1 MSRNRSFKSFV
12 IVLLLA
18 ALAAAQDVAS
28 FEKRTTVK
36 KLDNGLTVVI
46 CERPEAPVFSFFTH
60 VDAGSVQ
67 DPLGQTGLAHM
78 FEHMAFKG
86 TDKIGTKD
94 YAAEKVALEKVEQT
108 YAAYIAERDKPVG
121 RDEKKLKDLE
131 KAWKDAVAE
140 ADKYVKPNEFP
151 QIVEINGG
159 EDLNANT
166 SDDETNYFYSFPE
179 NRLELWAYLESERFL
194 HPVMREFYKERNV
207 VIEERRM
214 RVDSNPI
221 GRLLEQF
228 TTAAF
233 QAHEYHRPTIG
244 WMSDLN
250 SFSATD
256 AKKFFDE
263 YYIPSNMVVTVVGD
277 VKASETMPIIEKYF
291 GRIPS
296 RPRPDERTTT
306 EPPQNAERRVV
317 LQDMSQPLY
326 LEGYHR
332 PDYRSPDD
340 AVYDAIADLMSSGR
354 TSRLYRALV
363 RDKKIAADSAGFTGL
378 PGNKYPHLFAFYA
391 FPLPGHKP
399 EEMADAIH
407 VEIEKL
413 KNEDISDEELKM
425 IKTRAKAN
433 LDPQPGQQRRPG
445 QQSGFIPGA
454 LRRLARTVPLRW
466 TASTKSP
473 KRTFA
478 AWLIK
483 LLFQPIVQWE
493 LSKPS
498 PLLQQRT
505 KKEERNENS
514 SPAHSPFD
522 SSCHQ
527 RGSSASRC
535 ASDELA
541 ADSDSASARVSSSGA
556 EAHRTAEWHGDL
568 SSGRPRTPGHRWH
581 RTHPRRLA
589 VRAREQ
595 SRNAGYLRR
604 SLAHR
609 WNQGANRGS
618 TRRLP

>member
-1 MSRNRSFKSFV
+1 MSYNRFLKSFA
-12 IVLLLA
+12 IVLVFA
-18 ALAAAQDVAS
+18 ALAAAQDLAS

-36 KLDNGLTVVI
+36 TLDNGLTVVI

-86 TDKIGTKD
+86 TDKIGTTD
-94 YAAEKVALEKVEQT
+94 YAAEKVALEKVEQV

-121 RDEKKLKDLE
+121 RDEQKVKELQ
-131 KAWKDAVAE
+131 KAWMDAVTDAN
-140 ADKYVKPNEFP
+140 KYVKPNEFP
-151 QIVEINGG
+151 QIVEMNGG

-244 WMSDLN
+244 WISDLN
-250 SFSATD
+250 TFSATD
-256 AKKFFDE
+256 AKKFFDR
-263 YYIPSNMVVTVVGD
+263 YYIPSNMVVAVVGD
-277 VKASETMPIIEKYF
+277 VKASDTMPVIEKYF

-296 RPRPDERTTT
+296 RAKPDERTTT
-306 EPPQNAERRVV
+306 EPPQNAERRVI

-332 PDYRSPDD
+332 SDYRSADD
-340 AVYDAIADLMSSGR
+340 AVYDAIADLMSNGR

-363 RDKKIAADSAGFTGL
+363 RDKKIAADSAGFSGL

-399 EEMADAIH
+399 DEMAAAIH

-413 KNEDISDEELKM
+413 KNEDITDEELKM

-433 LDPQPGQQRRPG
+433 LIRSLGSNEGLANNLAIYQSRYDDWRELFRSVDRIDKVSKADIRRVATQTFVPTN
-445 QQSGFIPGA
+445 
-454 LRRLARTVPLRW
+454 RTVGIIETRVAPL
-466 TASTKSP
+466 
-473 KRTFA
+473 
-478 AWLIK
+478 
-483 LLFQPIVQWE
+483 
-493 LSKPS
+493 
-498 PLLQQRT
+498 
-505 KKEERNENS
+505 
-514 SPAHSPFD
+514 PAD
-522 SSCHQ
+522 Q
-527 RGSSASRC
+527 KG
-535 ASDELA
+535 
-541 ADSDSASARVSSSGA
+541 GA
-556 EAHRTAEWHGDL
+556 
-568 SSGRPRTPGHRWH
+568 
-581 RTHPRRLA
+581 
-589 VRAREQ
+589 Q
-595 SRNAGYLRR
+595 
-604 SLAHR
+604 
-609 WNQGANRGS
+609 
-618 TRRLP
+618 

>member
-1 MSRNRSFKSFV
+1 MSRNRSLKSFA

-36 KLDNGLTVVI
+36 KLANGLTVVI

-94 YAAEKVALEKVEQT
+94 YAAEKVALEKVEQA

-131 KAWKDAVAE
+131 KAWKDAVAD

-214 RVDSNPI
+214 RTDSNPI

-363 RDKKIAADSAGFTGL
+363 RDKKIAADSAGFSGL

-399 EEMADAIH
+399 DEMADAIH

-433 LDPQPGQQRRPG
+433 LIRSLGSNEGLANSLALYQARYDDWRELFRSVDRIDKVSKADIRRVANQTFVPTN
-445 QQSGFIPGA
+445 
-454 LRRLARTVPLRW
+454 RTVGIIE
-466 TASTKSP
+466 TKP
-473 KRTFA
+473 A
-478 AWLIK
+478 A
-483 LLFQPIVQWE
+483 P
-493 LSKPS
+493 
-498 PLLQQRT
+498 
-505 KKEERNENS
+505 
-514 SPAHSPFD
+514 
-522 SSCHQ
+522 
-527 RGSSASRC
+527 
-535 ASDELA
+535 A
-541 ADSDSASARVSSSGA
+541 ADQKGGA
-556 EAHRTAEWHGDL
+556 
-568 SSGRPRTPGHRWH
+568 
-581 RTHPRRLA
+581 
-589 VRAREQ
+589 Q
-595 SRNAGYLRR
+595 
-604 SLAHR
+604 
-609 WNQGANRGS
+609 
-618 TRRLP
+618 

>member
-1 MSRNRSFKSFV
+1 MSYRALKSFA
-12 IVLLLA
+12 IFLILA
-18 ALAAAQDVAS
+18 ALAAAQDIAS
-28 FEKRTTVK
+28 FEKRITVK
-36 KLDNGLTVVI
+36 KLDNGMTVVI
-46 CERPEAPVFSFFTH
+46 CERPEAPVFSFYTH

-67 DPLGQTGLAHM
+67 DPLGETGLAHM

-86 TDKIGTKD
+86 TDKIGTTD
-94 YAAEKVALEKVEQT
+94 YAAERVALEKVEQT
-108 YAAYIAERDKPVG
+108 YAAYIAERDKPVD
-121 RDEKKLKDLE
+121 RDEQKLKDLE
-131 KAWKDAVAE
+131 KAWKDSVTAAN
-140 ADKYVKPNEFP
+140 KYVKPNEFP

-166 SDDETNYFYSFPE
+166 TDDETNYFYSFPE

-233 QAHEYHRPTIG
+233 QAHPYHRPTIG
-244 WMSDLN
+244 WISDLN

-256 AKKFFDE
+256 AKYFFDK

-277 VKASETMPIIEKYF
+277 VKASETLPIVEKYF
-291 GRIPS
+291 ARIPS
-296 RPRPDERTTT
+296 RPKPDERTTT

-317 LQDMSQPLY
+317 LEEMSQPLY

-340 AVYDAIADLMSSGR
+340 AVYDAIADLMSNGR

-399 EEMADAIH
+399 DEMADAIH

-413 KNEDISDEELKM
+413 KKEDIGDEELKM

-433 LDPQPGQQRRPG
+433 LLRSLGSNEGLANNLALYQARYDDWRELFRSVDRIDKVTKADIRRVANQTFVPTNRTVGIIETRTAAPAAGQQG
-445 QQSGFIPGA
+445 
-454 LRRLARTVPLRW
+454 
-466 TASTKSP
+466 
-473 KRTFA
+473 
-478 AWLIK
+478 
-483 LLFQPIVQWE
+483 
-493 LSKPS
+493 
-498 PLLQQRT
+498 
-505 KKEERNENS
+505 
-514 SPAHSPFD
+514 
-522 SSCHQ
+522 
-527 RGSSASRC
+527 
-535 ASDELA
+535 
-541 ADSDSASARVSSSGA
+541 
-556 EAHRTAEWHGDL
+556 EA
-568 SSGRPRTPGHRWH
+568 
-581 RTHPRRLA
+581 
-589 VRAREQ
+589 Q
-595 SRNAGYLRR
+595 
-604 SLAHR
+604 
-609 WNQGANRGS
+609 
-618 TRRLP
+618 